1 MAAITA
7 EKVRDFFRDLGIVVC
22 DDSALIADKIKG
34 RGKIKGRREYYVK
47 LGKSPEPQKNALAKE
62 WMQLASKAS
71 SKLPELLDLVYQ
83 DFRYRAQCSVVST
96 TAKTVDPSL
105 IETLVELAKN
115 TCLWGEKL
123 DKAPSVTMYRDW
135 VETRLRLP
143 APDGISLPPEGE
155 GFVRKAL
162 VDDFKATSALG
173 CVSLSWNLC
182 GGNCDKVEV
191 VRTAQS
197 SGSGSKVSDSKTFV
211 VAGQKTT
218 YEDKSG
224 VTGTQYV
231 YQARAIFKDEKGDFC
246 PMVAGYFL
254 GEVTNINAEIVARGI
269 DLSWKA
275 PGGNVPVCVFR
286 RAGQNQIPQWVAQK
300 NGMLDPQPGTDKLY
314 YGNAQSHSDT
324 VVTEGNHYNY
334 LIVADFGNGMLVPTK
349 QAIPVYIRKPPPDVP
364 TAKAERDAKGVRVS
378 WDAVPGG
385 ISASYTVMR
394 REGTD
399 RASSIL
405 EDGCKRFDVEQGLV
419 FLDST
424 VITGKRY
431 TYTVFARQ
439 DDLVSPKGRATQFV
453 DVVAEVTNVM
463 LGEGDG
469 VVELHWDPP
478 PNVDRIVVCRR
489 INHMPKAHDDGTVID
504 VTGLNHAHDETVRNG
519 MHYHYRLCCVF
530 KPDGASEVIT
540 PGVIVQA
547 QPAEF
552 PTVVS
557 DFRVEQ
563 EGAEGYCFWTPP
575 GCGRAEIRRT
585 KEEPQRR
592 YGERFSLDESG
603 LDGTAIP
610 AAAAG
615 NAVDAAPNVDEP
627 FYTVYTVSGSHCIV
641 GNTVECVVAPDV
653 TRLEAEQTQSRAVL
667 TWDWPEGCEAV
678 VVARRADDW
687 PTAHDDPEAAS
698 ERYTR
703 DQYNRTAERFVEVIS
718 QRSGTLHYVVYAEV
732 ETAAGVSYAQGL
744 SAGCRYALP
753 WNSWMKIKYSLAP
766 HPTGNH
772 LALEWTAEN
781 MLPDF
786 SGFVLLADP
795 SSVPSSPIDDMRLFD
810 PDVNAIRPGE
820 TEHISLDPI
829 RQAGWRRFFCKL
841 AVKDPKQQRRI
852 VITHP
857 DTGVAFS
864 ASGEPQ
870 HPDVPALPAKYE
882 AGIPSEVVC
891 PICWETSHVEDMLF
905 CLFGDVEKSDAK
917 FVKREI
923 PWHLRATRGIR
934 KPVLKFPTD
943 DSGRKLAC
951 KVCPNLKHPIGPHQ
965 LPVSAGN
972 QRSLIIGLLGASRSS
987 KTTYI
992 TALHRVIRDRVS
1004 KDFSVSLTPST
1015 DATTTNIQLNDDL
1028 LFRQL
1033 KKLPATVPGKVTPP
1047 FVFDLSVSGI
1057 VWGEERSRSVG
1068 LVFCDTA
1075 GENLDDPA
1083 LVQAWMPYLRLASG
1097 IIFLLDPLQIPN
1109 VQKRLPGGGAG
1120 QGGTAPPD
1128 QTILSVRDLLPDGNT
1143 PTAITLAKCDVL
1155 RDIGLIE
1162 PNRLWNMS
1170 EHHVQ
1175 AFNRELHDD
1184 MAGMMRELVMETA
1197 PSVHQTAV
1205 NAFPHH
1211 AFFGVSATGAADKL
1225 GQYPYVVPWRV
1236 EDPLL
1241 WLLSELEVIPTKD

>member
-7 EKVRDFFRDLGIVVC
+7 EKVKDFFRDLGIVVC
-22 DDSALIADKIKG
+22 DDSALIAAKMKL
-34 RGKIKGRREYYVK
+34 RRPYYVK
-47 LGKSPEPQKNALAKE
+47 LGKSPDPQRNVIAKD
-62 WMQLASKAS
+62 WMQLASKAPTR
-71 SKLPELLDLVYQ
+71 LPELLDLIYE
-83 DFRYRAQCSVVST
+83 DFRYSAKCSVVSS
-96 TAKTVDPSL
+96 ASKAVDPAL
-105 IETLVELAKN
+105 IDILTDLAKRA
-115 TCLWGEKL
+115 CLWEEPKL
-123 DKAPSVTMYRDW
+123 ERPTSTSQMYADWVSKLKAPP
-135 VETRLRLP
+135 P
-143 APDGISLPPEGE
+143 AGIALPPVGTDL
-155 GFVRKAL
+155 VRKAL
-162 VDDFKATSALG
+162 VSDLRVDSAVG
-173 CVSLSWNLC
+173 QVSLSWSLS
-182 GGNCDKVEV
+182 GGNCDKVEL
-191 VRTAQS
+191 VRVPQTAGHGGKKSQERRFS
-197 SGSGSKVSDSKTFV
+197 IPGQQTRFEDDSCEPGV
-211 VAGQKTT
+211 M
-218 YEDKSG
+218 YE
-224 VTGTQYV
+224 
-231 YQARAIFKDEKGDFC
+231 YQARAIFKGEDGDFC
-246 PMVAGYFL
+246 PPKVGCRF
-254 GEVTNINAEIVARGI
+254 GKVTDFRARIAKGGVE
-269 DLSWKA
+269 LSWKT
-275 PGGNVPVCVFR
+275 PGANIPVCIFR
-286 RAGQNQIPQWVAQK
+286 RAGQNQSPQWLGQK
-300 NGMLDPQPGTDKLY
+300 NGLLEPQPGTDKLY
-314 YGNAQSHSDT
+314 YGNECEHSDT
-324 VVTEGNHYNY
+324 IVKEGTHYNY
-334 LIVADFGNGMLVPTK
+334 LIVANFDGQYVPTEPPV
-349 QAIPVYIRKPPPDVP
+349 PVYIRKPPPDVP

-378 WDAVPGG
+378 WDAVSGG
-385 ISASYTVMR
+385 ISVSYTVMR
-394 REGTD
+394 REGID

-424 VITGKRY
+424 VVTGKRY

-453 DVVAEVTNVM
+453 DVVAEVSNVM

-478 PNVDRIVVCRR
+478 PNVDRIAVCRR

-519 MHYHYRLCCVF
+519 MHYHYRVCCVF
-530 KPDGASEVIT
+530 SPDGASEVIT

-547 QPAEF
+547 HPAEF

-575 GCGRAEIRRT
+575 ECGRAEIRRT
-585 KEEPQRR
+585 KDAPRHR
-592 YGERFSLDESG
+592 YGERFSLDDSG
-603 LDGTAIP
+603 LVGTAIP
-610 AAAAG
+610 AGAAG

-687 PTAHDDPEAAS
+687 PTAHDDPEAS
-698 ERYTR
+698 RERYTR

-732 ETAAGVSYAQGL
+732 GTAAGVSYAQGL
-744 SAGCRYALP
+744 SSGCRCALP

-772 LALEWTAEN
+772 LVLEWTAEN

-795 SSVPSSPIDDMRLFD
+795 SGVPSSPIDDMRLFD

-841 AVKDPKQQRRI
+841 AVKDPKQQRQV

-864 ASGEPQ
+864 ASGAPQ
-870 HPDVPALPAKYE
+870 HPDVPAVPAKYE

-891 PICWETSHVEDMLF
+891 PICWKPFHVEEMLF
-905 CLFGDVEKSDAK
+905 CLYGDIEKGDAK

-943 DSGRKLAC
+943 GSGRKLAC
-951 KVCPNLKHPIGPHQ
+951 KVCPNLSNGAHQ

-992 TALHRVIRDRVS
+992 TALHRIIKQRVS
-1004 KDFSVSLTPST
+1004 KDFSVALNPST
-1015 DATTTNIQLNDDL
+1015 DETSENIRRNDDL
-1028 LFRQL
+1028 LFGQL
-1033 KKLPATVPGKVTPP
+1033 KSLPATVRGQMTPP
-1047 FVFDLSVSGI
+1047 FVFDLSVSGT

-1083 LVQAWMPYLRLASG
+1083 LVEEWMPYLRLASG
-1097 IIFLLDPLQIPN
+1097 IIFLLDPLQIED
-1109 VQKRLPGGGAG
+1109 VQKRLPGGAAAQG
-1120 QGGTAPPD
+1120 QTSPPD
-1128 QTILSVRDLLPDGNT
+1128 QTIAAVRNLLPDGNT

-1170 EHHVQ
+1170 DRHFQ

-1197 PSVHQTAV
+1197 PNVHQTAV

-1211 AFFGVSATGAADKL
+1211 AFFGVSATGSADKL

-1241 WLLSELEVIPTKD
+1241 WLLSELEVIPTRD